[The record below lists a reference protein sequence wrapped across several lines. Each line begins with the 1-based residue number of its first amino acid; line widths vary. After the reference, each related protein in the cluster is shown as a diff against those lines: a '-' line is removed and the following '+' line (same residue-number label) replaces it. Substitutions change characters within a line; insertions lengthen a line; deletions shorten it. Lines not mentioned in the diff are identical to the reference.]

1 MLDALAATWD
11 ISLQSKFNALI
22 GSGLVNGQKT
32 ELAKPLTFM
41 NRSGSALKQVVSYFK
56 VETSDIIVVHDDIDL
71 EFGQIKLKLGG
82 GEGGHNGL
90 RSITSALGSKDYLR
104 VRVGVGRPVNSLGTK
119 SAAGHVLRGL
129 TGTRLEELQE
139 LTARSSEAIEMLLKE
154 GLTATQ
160 ARYHEQKIWAKDMG
174 KE

>member
-71 EFGQIKLKLGG
+71 EFGQIKL
-82 GEGGHNGL
+82 N
-90 RSITSALGSKDYLR
+90 
-104 VRVGVGRPVNSLGTK
+104 
-119 SAAGHVLRGL
+119 SAAVKVGITVC
-129 TGTRLEELQE
+129 
-139 LTARSSEAIEMLLKE
+139 ARSL
-154 GLTATQ
+154 Q
-160 ARYHEQKIWAKDMG
+160 H
-174 KE
+174 